1 MPTGWAAAALE
12 QGPRLGVYWRNA
24 IGRDDWGCG
33 RVVIYKICRAGEW
46 RDAEQAGA
54 FRGAAIDLEDGY
66 IHFSSG
72 EQVAETAA
80 RHFAGCDDLVL
91 VAVAAAA
98 LGAALKW
105 EPSRG
110 GALFPH
116 LYGVLTL
123 DAVLWV
129 KPLPLGGNGR
139 HMFPE
144 LAT

>member
-1 MPTGWAAAALE
+1 MSGARPSGRARSAAPPSISPT
-12 QGPRLGVYWRNA
+12 A
-24 IGRDDWGCG
+24 ISISRPAS
-33 RVVIYKICRAGEW
+33 R
-46 RDAEQAGA
+46 
-54 FRGAAIDLEDGY
+54 
-66 IHFSSG
+66 ST
-72 EQVAETAA
+72 ETAA
-80 RHFAGCDDLVL
+80 RHFAGIGDLVL

-98 LGAALKW
+98 LGPALKW

-129 KPLPLGGNGR
+129 KPLPLGGDGR

-144 LAT
+144 LAP